1 MMEMGTN
8 SSGAIIKEE
17 KSTMGPSAPPI
28 VAIAADCSGVSP
40 KASTPAASAAKV
52 PISAKMAIIME
63 LQGFASKKL
72 ISLRAPMPMKTRQA
86 IRPLEK
92 VRL

>member
-28 VAIAADCSGVSP
+28 VAIAADC
-40 KASTPAASAAKV
+40 PAASAAKV